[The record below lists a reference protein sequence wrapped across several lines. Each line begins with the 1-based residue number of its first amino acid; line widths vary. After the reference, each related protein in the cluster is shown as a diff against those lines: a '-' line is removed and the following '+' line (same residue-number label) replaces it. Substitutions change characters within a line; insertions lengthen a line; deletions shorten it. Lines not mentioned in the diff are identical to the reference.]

1 MSASKLFWPNIFC
14 LKITNTFLFCYFNI
28 YSNKNLSNLKGL
40 KIEDTQKHKIV
51 TDTGYRKGGK
61 RESACHVVFYTQIF
75 WNAIL
80 FTLSVRWDHGHT
92 FHILIDVSSLT
103 FLVYFSNI

>member
-1 MSASKLFWPNIFC
+1 
-14 LKITNTFLFCYFNI
+14 
-28 YSNKNLSNLKGL
+28 
-40 KIEDTQKHKIV
+40 V

-92 FHILIDVSSLT
+92 FHILIDVSSLIISFIFQIYKQHQQIFTVKNNYTCETINT
-103 FLVYFSNI
+103 FLKMNVIIHPDILLTGKR